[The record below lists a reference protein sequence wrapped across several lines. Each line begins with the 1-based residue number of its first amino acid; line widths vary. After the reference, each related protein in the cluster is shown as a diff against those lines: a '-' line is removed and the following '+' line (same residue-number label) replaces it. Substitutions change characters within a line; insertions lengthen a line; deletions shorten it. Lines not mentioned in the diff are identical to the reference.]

1 MKNNN
6 YWKNYKK
13 KYSAF
18 WHFNPLK
25 KVKKE
30 YLYLGNIKSDY
41 KALSKKIIN
50 IEKKI
55 KISSV
60 VNNDV
65 KLKKAKLNNRIEA
78 FKDWGYKK
86 EQTQYFQ
93 IFSKEYPE
101 IFQKYMSISG
111 LENCTSSIIKQYP
124 GNIIPWHYD
133 THITFKNFVK
143 KNKNLSKKQVIRYMV
158 FLTDWDWGHYFC
170 VGNSIVHQWRAGD
183 IITWPTHLHHCG
195 SNSGMSPKITM
206 NITGFIN
213 KNCLHKKK
221 RVNF

>member
-65 KLKKAKLNNRIEA
+65 KLKKAKLNNRIELLRI
-78 FKDWGYKK
+78 G
-86 EQTQYFQ
+86 
-93 IFSKEYPE
+93 I
-101 IFQKYMSISG
+101 
-111 LENCTSSIIKQYP
+111 
-124 GNIIPWHYD
+124 
-133 THITFKNFVK
+133 
-143 KNKNLSKKQVIRYMV
+143 
-158 FLTDWDWGHYFC
+158 
-170 VGNSIVHQWRAGD
+170 
-183 IITWPTHLHHCG
+183 
-195 SNSGMSPKITM
+195 
-206 NITGFIN
+206 
-213 KNCLHKKK
+213 
-221 RVNF
+221 

>member
-65 KLKKAKLNNRIEA
+65 KLKKQNSIIELKLLRIGDI
-78 FKDWGYKK
+78 KR
-86 EQTQYFQ
+86 TNT
-93 IFSKEYPE
+93 ILSNFSKEYRK
-101 IFQKYMSISG
+101 F
-111 LENCTSSIIKQYP
+111 
-124 GNIIPWHYD
+124 
-133 THITFKNFVK
+133 FKN
-143 KNKNLSKKQVIRYMV
+143 I
-158 FLTDWDWGHYFC
+158 
-170 VGNSIVHQWRAGD
+170 
-183 IITWPTHLHHCG
+183 
-195 SNSGMSPKITM
+195 
-206 NITGFIN
+206 
-213 KNCLHKKK
+213 
-221 RVNF
+221 